1 MSDLLK
7 RLKGAGS
14 IKTAEVLSESA
25 FFNKKDVIP
34 TNLPILNI
42 AFSGSLKG
50 GLIPGLTIF
59 AGESKSF
66 KTLLAL
72 YCMKAYLDKYPEGIA
87 ILYDSEFGITPEY
100 LTANGI
106 DASRVLHIP
115 IEHVEQLKF
124 DIVQR
129 LEEIKRGDKVFLLV
143 DSLGNLA
150 SKKETEDAMNEKS
163 VADMSRAKA
172 IRSFL
177 RIITPHLTM
186 KDLPCIIVNHIY
198 STMELYSK
206 VVIPGGTAVT
216 YAANQIFVISKSQEK
231 EGTDLVGW
239 NFTINIH
246 KSRYVREKAKF
257 PFTVTYKKGISKWS
271 GLMDIALQS
280 GHVIKPSNGWYQ
292 RVDMETGEVEEKKHR
307 MTDTNDASFWNPV
320 LESPSFEEFIEKR
333 FGVSSSALT
342 ESEDDAEDVY
352 GELEED

>member
-66 KTLLAL
+66 KTLLGL

-115 IEHVEQLKF
+115 VEHVEQLKF
-124 DIVQR
+124 DVVQR
-129 LEEIKRGDKVFLLV
+129 LEEIKRGDKVFILV

-186 KDLPCIIVNHIY
+186 KDLPCVIVNHIY
-198 STMELYSK
+198 NCGTEDMFAMTPDGPKSLADFVVGDFVLTTNGYEQVSYTVKHEDAWITEIDLEDGSTLS
-206 VVIPGGTAVT
+206 
-216 YAANQIFVISKSQEK
+216 
-231 EGTDLVGW
+231 
-239 NFTINIH
+239 FT
-246 KSRYVREKAKF
+246 
-257 PFTVTYKKGISKWS
+257 
-271 GLMDIALQS
+271 S
-280 GHVIKPSNGWYQ
+280 GHQFIVGGEWKT
-292 RVDMETGEVEEKKHR
+292 VD
-307 MTDTNDASFWNPV
+307 
-320 LESPSFEEFIEKR
+320 
-333 FGVSSSALT
+333 
-342 ESEDDAEDVY
+342 
-352 GELEED
+352 ELEIGMDLEGL